1 MLQVHQKLTRKN
13 LPIRT
18 SPWAWVTVGS
28 ALIVTL
34 LVTGFVWIV
43 PIEVIEQWSF
53 DRAGNGSFERFEAVG
68 KADFFVW
75 FYRIAGLLLL
85 VAISRICW
93 NLPRWWTFGRDLWQ
107 GLIAVTRSGS
117 QLDSDSSRLWPDR
130 LRTFGCRGLL
140 VAWGIVFM
148 AHFGHAIGLRA
159 HDWPYFKFHSGEVV
173 LPNISESN
181 RAVIRYLQQATPP
194 DARILVAS
202 DQKLFFLSY
211 YLRPRTLLHRMHPD
225 SEHVIP
231 LKDQERKLAA
241 YRLNEL
247 TADDLAQMN
256 HDYTL
261 EYFEHPDLVDM
272 SQVLSDPAWVTFL
285 RQREGNRLL
294 VPSYEVKLRKVEKR

>member
-1 MLQVHQKLTRKN
+1 MSTTNQ
-13 LPIRT
+13 
-18 SPWAWVTVGS
+18 
-28 ALIVTL
+28 L
-34 LVTGFVWIV
+34 LCG
-43 PIEVIEQWSF
+43 
-53 DRAGNGSFERFEAVG
+53 D
-68 KADFFVW
+68 
-75 FYRIAGLLLL
+75 
-85 VAISRICW
+85 C
-93 NLPRWWTFGRDLWQ
+93 
-107 GLIAVTRSGS
+107 
-117 QLDSDSSRLWPDR
+117 LD
-130 LRTFGCRGLL
+130 
-140 VAWGIVFM
+140 
-148 AHFGHAIGLRA
+148 H
-159 HDWPYFKFHSGEVV
+159 
-173 LPNISESN
+173 
-181 RAVIRYLQQATPP
+181 LQQATPSG
-194 DARILVAS
+194 ARILVAS